1 VYKIYCFSIVDNRV
15 FVVVV
20 VVVVDRDM
28 VLKVKNK
35 FEGKRK
41 LYSLRLDAEDQSL
54 VAIGGTTVVDV
65 GI

>member
-1 VYKIYCFSIVDNRV
+1 VYKIYCFFIVDNRA
-15 FVVVV
+15 FV

>member
-1 VYKIYCFSIVDNRV
+1 VDNRV

-41 LYSLRLDAEDQSL
+41 
-54 VAIGGTTVVDV
+54 
-65 GI
+65 